1 MTQRIVAILALATLI
16 ALTSTALTTTSRAQ
30 DAQRTVNLS
39 PGCNMTTLTFAD
51 GTDTAT
57 VAAAVSPPD
66 ALDTIWR
73 LDNATGTFQAFTPKA
88 PQASDL
94 TSLNL
99 LDAVFICVDAAA
111 DITMPTVSPEPS
123 GTPISTPLSTGCNAL
138 GLTYPDGTAPSHV
151 ADAVTPAGACESM
164 WRYDATQGSFQAYVA
179 AASQASDL
187 TSLQFLDAVFLC
199 TTGPG
204 SVTMPAV
211 SEPGPEVVTE
221 PPRDVRY
228 VMEAAVPQVVDLP
241 SGFVAV
247 GENFWSGGP
256 WPGVGAGLDPPGLLY
271 YYEIYYGS
279 ILSLIGAPMET
290 MVFFSPDLALFD
302 TVDHAKSAMNEFT
315 SASAEDLKA
324 ALEPVFGGSL
334 GLEIG
339 SLTIQEVE
347 PVAGLG
353 EEAHFIRVRM
363 QVRRV
368 HSNDFFVPMAEDIIT
383 LRRDRVV
390 GRVWVGWSPGPPGP
404 NFIPENLAE
413 KMDAGIQEALP
424 ELLAAVP

>member
-30 DAQRTVNLS
+30 DAERTVNLS
-39 PGCNMTTLTFAD
+39 RGCNMATLTFAT
-51 GTDTAT
+51 GTEAAT

-73 LDNATGTFQAFTPKA
+73 LDNASRSFQAFTPQA

-123 GTPISTPLSTGCNAL
+123 GTPISTPLSSGCNAI
-138 GLTYPDGTAPSHV
+138 GLTYPDGTSPSQV
-151 ADAVTPAGACESM
+151 ADALMPPGAFESM

-179 AASQASDL
+179 AAPQASDL
-187 TSLQFLDAVFLC
+187 TSLHFVDAVFIC
-199 TTGPG
+199 TTGPA
-204 SVTMPAV
+204 TLDLPAV
-211 SEPGPEVVTE
+211 TAPGAGAVAG

-241 SGFVAV
+241 SGFVAID
-247 GENFWSGGP
+247 EEFESY
-256 WPGVGAGLDPPGLLY
+256 DPPGLLY
-271 YYEIYYGS
+271 YYDIVYGS
-279 ILSLIGAPMET
+279 PLGYNAPFKAPAF
-290 MVFFSPDLALFD
+290 VSFDLALFD
-302 TVDHAKSAMNEFT
+302 TVGNARSAMNSFT
-315 SASAEDLKA
+315 SMSAEEWKA
-324 ALEPVFGGSL
+324 QLEPRYGGSF
-334 GLEIG
+334 GVEIG
-339 SLTIQEVE
+339 SLTIQELE
-347 PVAGLG
+347 PPAGLG
-353 EEAHFIRVRM
+353 EEASF
-363 QVRRV
+363 RRLRLQLRPV
-368 HSNDFFVPMAEDIIT
+368 HSNEMFLPYATDVIT
-383 LRRDRVV
+383 IRRDRVL
-390 GRVWVGWSPGPPGP
+390 GRVWLNWSWGPPGP
-404 NFIPENLAE
+404 NFIPQNLAR